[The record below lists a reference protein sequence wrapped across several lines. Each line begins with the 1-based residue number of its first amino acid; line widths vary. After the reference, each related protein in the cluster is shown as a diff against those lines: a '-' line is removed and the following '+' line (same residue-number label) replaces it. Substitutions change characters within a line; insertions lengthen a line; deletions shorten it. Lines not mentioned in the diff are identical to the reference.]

1 MKRSWG
7 VLGPVLVGLVAAQ
20 LGLAAAARTPV
31 PTLLDLSLGTGRWSW
46 GFGDGEEP
54 LPATFRWSRA
64 RAGLELPLD
73 AGASPEG
80 RLEVRAARFVDSP
93 ARIEV
98 WVNGVVFGHF
108 EARPGGFKRHSLSA
122 PVPAGPLT
130 IELRSDDPERGVA
143 LDWVRLSEVPLAIPW
158 RVPWAHVG
166 PAALGGALALAGA
179 GPALAA
185 AAALGAALAIAAFAA
200 WTPFATAHALATAGA
215 VSTASLL
222 LVATGVRLAR
232 APAGLVALFALSLA
246 IKSAALFHP
255 SYFYPDARQNHRLVH
270 VLADAEGGGLEERTR
285 AMQERLNVAYP
296 RIVAGQPY
304 AFPYSAVFYLP
315 FTAIESGEEIVRA
328 IAATALIAAALEC
341 LATYALALP
350 LLGRAG
356 GLLAAAVSL
365 LLPPLQSRLLYAMWS
380 TVAGHLL
387 DVLAVLALMAWLRR
401 PGPLRLALLWA
412 AAQAALLT
420 YVSSLLNMGALCVA
434 ALAALWLAPR
444 ERTDDGRPLGG
455 RLAWQAV
462 AAFGLAAVVAIGL
475 LYSRFVILFVTE
487 IVPAL
492 LAGGGVAPD
501 AGAPV
506 AAPGLADAVLRVGRF
521 AGPLAAALAVAGWWR
536 LLNADRGG
544 PQRVALTAYL
554 LAFAVLVALRGLGGG
569 LFRDLKEVEFAAPLL
584 AIGAAASLDA
594 VARRGR
600 AGLAVAVVLGVG
612 LVAAFSR
619 AWLLFFDRHTP
630 LAGL

>member
-1 MKRSWG
+1 MRRSWG
-7 VLGPVLVGLVAAQ
+7 VLGPVLVGLVATQ
-20 LGLAAAARTPV
+20 LGLAAAARAPV

-46 GFGDGEEP
+46 GFGEGEEP

-73 AGASPEG
+73 AGASPRGQVE
-80 RLEVRAARFVDSP
+80 LRAARFVETP

-108 EARPGGFKRHSLSA
+108 EARPGGFRRHVLSA

-143 LDWVRLSEVPLAIPW
+143 LDWVRLSDVPLEVPW

-166 PAALGGALALAGA
+166 PAALGGALVIAGA
-179 GPALAA
+179 GPVLAA
-185 AAALGAALAIAAFAA
+185 AAALGAGLALAAFAA

-215 VSTASLL
+215 VATLSLL

-270 VLADAEGGGLEERTR
+270 ALADAGDGGLEERTR

-296 RIVAGQPY
+296 RIVAAKPY

-315 FTAIESGEEIVRA
+315 FTALDAGEEIVRA

-341 LATYALALP
+341 LVAYALALP
-350 LLGRAG
+350 LLGRGG
-356 GLLAAAVSL
+356 GLIAAAVSL

-387 DVLAVLALMAWLRR
+387 DLLAVLALMAWLRR

-412 AAQAALLT
+412 AAQAALFT
-420 YVSSLLNMGALCVA
+420 YVSSLLNMGALCA
-434 ALAALWLAPR
+434 GGLAALWLAR
-444 ERTDDGRPLGG
+444 GERTDDGRPLDV
-455 RLAWQAV
+455 RFAWQPV
-462 AAFGLAAVVAIGL
+462 AAFGLAALVAIGL
-475 LYSRFVILFVTE
+475 LYSRFVLLFVTE

-492 LAGGGVAPD
+492 VAGGGVAPD

-506 AAPGLADAVLRVGRF
+506 VAPGLADALLRVARF
-521 AGPLAAALAVAGWWR
+521 AGPLATLLALAGSWK
-536 LLNADRGG
+536 LLASGGGG
-544 PQRVALTAYL
+544 PRVALLAYL
-554 LAFAVLVALRGLGGG
+554 LAFGLLVALRGLGGG

-584 AIGAAASLDA
+584 AIGAAASLDWL
-594 VARRGR
+594 ARRGR
-600 AGLAVAVVLGVG
+600 AGLAAAVVLGVG
-612 LVAAFSR
+612 LVAAFAR
-619 AWLLFFDRHTP
+619 AWIEFFLRHTP